1 MEIIS
6 KTGKRISIEINA
18 DGSSIVASAI
28 GTDIS
33 FMADQTETGFKSRF
47 PEYVGGKRTY
57 IEVVVSGDDLER
69 VRALF
74 AELADRVKARG
85 DFEREYDAH
94 RQGVL
99 SMLNK

>member
-1 MEIIS
+1 MEVTS
-6 KTGKRISIEINA
+6 KTGKRINLTINA
-18 DGSSIVASAI
+18 DGSSITASLI
-28 GTDIS
+28 GGNIS
-33 FMADQTETGFKSRF
+33 FSADQTETGFKSRF
-47 PEYVGGKRTY
+47 PEHVGGKRTY
-57 IEVVVSGDDLER
+57 IEVVVTTDDLER

-85 DFEREYDAH
+85 EFEREYDAH